1 MMKRVTGAVLVLVML
16 FALAG
21 CSVLY
26 EKEYTSQRPYEAESS
41 APEGSG
47 PAAPVSS
54 ITNYSSLKQAI
65 LQLVSERAESA
76 ELQFQNYDGNIS
88 QDIST
93 ACWEVKSSTALGA
106 FAVDYISYDLSR
118 IVSFYQAEIYITYKR
133 SADQIAAV
141 ESVYTVSDLSEKL
154 RQALQENRSYLVL
167 EVTVASATADTVIR
181 AAAEAYHADPLICP
195 VLPEVD
201 VGIYPESGVSRIMEI
216 TLSYGLDGE
225 TMDAMR
231 RELEGA
237 VASMARW
244 VVPQGTASGEML
256 SEYARVQGVYMY
268 VSENCR
274 LNRTAGTTAR
284 DALVSGS
291 ADSEGLAMAL
301 MAGCQALDVDCS
313 LVFGRLAG
321 IDHVWNMVTVDGKT
335 YHVDVSGGNGVFL
348 LGDEAVWGDYW
359 WDTSFYP
366 ACPETYSGNGESA
379 SPEPMI

>member
-1 MMKRVTGAVLVLVML
+1 MMRRILGAALVLVML
-16 FALAG
+16 FGLAG

-26 EKEYTSQRPYEAESS
+26 EREYTSQHPYEAEST
-41 APEGSG
+41 APEGNG

-154 RQALQENRSYLVL
+154 AQALRDNRSYLVL
-167 EVTVASATADTVIR
+167 EVTVASATADTVMQ
-181 AAAEAYHADPLICP
+181 AAEAAYHADPMTCP

-231 RELEGA
+231 RELQTA
-237 VASMARW
+237 VEAMTRW
-244 VVPQGTASGEML
+244 VAPQGAASGEML
-256 SEYARVQGVYMY
+256 SEHDRVQGVHMY
-268 VSENCR
+268 VADNCR
-274 LNRTAGTTAR
+274 LNRTAGATAR
-284 DALVSGS
+284 DALVGGS

-321 IDHVWNMVTVDGKT
+321 MDHVWNMVTVDGKT
-335 YHVDVSGGNGVFL
+335 YHVDVSGGTPVFL
-348 LGDEAVWGDYW
+348 MGDEALWGDYW
-359 WDTSFYP
+359 WDTSLYP
-366 ACPETYSGNGESA
+366 PCPETYVESGMNA
-379 SPEPMI
+379 SPEPMV